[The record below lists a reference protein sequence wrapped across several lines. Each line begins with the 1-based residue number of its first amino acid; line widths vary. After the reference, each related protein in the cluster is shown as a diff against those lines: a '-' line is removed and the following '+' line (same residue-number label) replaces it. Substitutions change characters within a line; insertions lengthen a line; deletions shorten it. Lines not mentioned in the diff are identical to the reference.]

1 MAKPSTDHLIARYL
15 ERCLRCT
22 PPGGALP
29 SVRQLMEQCKVG
41 PQTVTRVVRRYEK
54 LKRVDARPKSGL
66 FRPETEADLCRIQRL
81 DVVYFNVSDELH
93 DMLTDKKPLDNS
105 FHGELIAAIQQV
117 AVERGYAVHLHAQL
131 DADHEEQMVE
141 SLCNDPDCRACLTVG
156 LSDMSMLRDLTHAY
170 LSVINLYPMG
180 FHIPTNAICTH
191 ADQVIDEQL
200 SFLIELGHRRIA
212 YLHNVEDHRPHRD
225 LLLRREAFYRQA
237 MESGVELH
245 RGYVR
250 FAGFYQETQLSAA
263 RSLLAVHPRPTAVIC
278 ADQHLPA
285 VYQAASELEL
295 AIGSDLSVLGTD
307 NKLIAH
313 RIDPPATSLQV
324 PRVQAVHQ
332 ALDMLDDVLAGHER
346 SPEEHLQATCRVICR
361 QSTGPVQSVST

>member
-15 ERCLRCT
+15 EHCLRCT

-41 PQTVTRVVRRYEK
+41 PQTVTRVVRHYEK
-54 LKRVDARPKSGL
+54 LKLVDARPKSGL
-66 FRPETEADLCRIQRL
+66 FRPTSEKAVPKVKRL
-81 DVVYFNVSDELH
+81 DVIYLNVSHELH
-93 DMLTDKKPLDNS
+93 EMLIGNELLDNS
-105 FHGELIAAIQQV
+105 FHGELIAAIKQV
-117 AVERGYAVHLHAQL
+117 ATQRGYELFFHAQL
-131 DADHEEQMVE
+131 DADHEEQMIE
-141 SLCNDPDCRACLTVG
+141 ALCDEPDCRACLTVG

-250 FAGFYQETQLSAA
+250 FAGFYEASQIDAA
-263 RSLLAVHPRPTAVIC
+263 RQLLAINPRPTAVIC

-285 VYQAASELEL
+285 LYQAASELQL
-295 AIGSDLSVLGTD
+295 QIGKDLSVLGTD
-307 NKLIAH
+307 NKLIAQT
-313 RIDPPATSLQV
+313 ISPPATSLQV
-324 PRVQAVHQ
+324 PRVQAVHL
-332 ALDMLDDVLAGHER
+332 ALDMLDEVLVGHER
-346 SPEEHLQATCRVICR
+346 SAEEHLQATCRVICR
-361 QSTGPVQSVST
+361 QSTGPVKHS

>member
-1 MAKPSTDHLIARYL
+1 MAKPSTDHLVARYL
-15 ERCLRCT
+15 ERCLRRL
-22 PPGGALP
+22 PAGGALP

-41 PQTVTRVVRRYEK
+41 PQTVTRVIRQYEK
-54 LKRVDARPKSGL
+54 LKLVDARPKSGL
-66 FRPETEADLCRIQRL
+66 FRPTSEKAVPKVKRL
-81 DVVYFNVSDELH
+81 DVIYFNVSHELYE
-93 DMLTDKKPLDNS
+93 MLIDQTPLDNS
-105 FHGELIAAIQQV
+105 FHGELITAIKQV
-117 AVERGYAVHLHAQL
+117 ALERGYELHFHAQL
-131 DADHEEQMVE
+131 DADHEVQMVE
-141 SLCNDPDCRACLTVG
+141 DLCNDPDSRACLTVG

-180 FHIPTNAICTH
+180 FHIPTNAICTN

-250 FAGFYQETQLSAA
+250 FAGFFEASQIQAA
-263 RSLLAVHPRPTAVIC
+263 RALLAINPRPTAVIC

-285 VYQAASELEL
+285 LYQAACESQLVVGKD
-295 AIGSDLSVLGTD
+295 ISVLGTD
-307 NKLIAH
+307 NKRIAQT
-313 RIDPPATSLQV
+313 IDPPATSLQV

-332 ALDMLDDVLAGHER
+332 ALDMLDEVLVGRER
-346 SPEEHLQATCRVICR
+346 SAEEHLQATCHIICR
-361 QSTGPVQSVST
+361 QSTGPVKHS